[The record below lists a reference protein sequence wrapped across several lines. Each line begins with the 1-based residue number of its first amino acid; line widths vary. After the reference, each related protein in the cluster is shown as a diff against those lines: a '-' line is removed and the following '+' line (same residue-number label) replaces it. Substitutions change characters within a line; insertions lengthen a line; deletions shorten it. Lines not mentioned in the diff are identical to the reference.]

1 MALDCPCGDISSGL
15 ESSALAVRHDKN
27 LEGVAAHEDE
37 DEDEDVDEDEDDE
50 VGTIRPATPR
60 GVVRLRLIE
69 AVALGTSSRVEERR
83 FISSVCSSFRG
94 CQDMKQAKRPK
105 SCLGPE

>member
-27 LEGVAAHEDE
+27 LEGVAAH
-37 DEDEDVDEDEDDE
+37 EDEDDE

-83 FISSVCSSFRG
+83 FISSVVARVGVSG
-94 CQDMKQAKRPK
+94 HEA
-105 SCLGPE
+105 G